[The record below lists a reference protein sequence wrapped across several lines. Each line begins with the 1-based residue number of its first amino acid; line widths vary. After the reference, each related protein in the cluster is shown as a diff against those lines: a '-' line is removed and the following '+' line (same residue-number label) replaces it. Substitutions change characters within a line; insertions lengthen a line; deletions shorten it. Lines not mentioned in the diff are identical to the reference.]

1 MRKSDAQQKLDR
13 NDEIER
19 IYRNALKELDKSEP
33 QRTIEKIRLK
43 AWREVSLDHALGSDP
58 QCDIGAEISAKQT
71 TMLLESVLHKTARLE
86 TRQKLALS
94 LLVILLVT
102 LWLG

>member
-1 MRKSDAQQKLDR
+1 MKKIDAQQKLDR

-19 IYRNALKELDKSEP
+19 IYRNALENLDKSEP
-33 QRTIEKIRLK
+33 QRTIEKIRLR

-58 QCDIGAEISAKQT
+58 QGDIGAEMSAKQNA
-71 TMLLESVLHKTARLE
+71 MLLESVLHKTARLE
-86 TRQKLALS
+86 ARQKLVLS
-94 LLVILLVT
+94 LLAILLAT